1 MAIRRKKFLKYFR
14 YKEKGFTLIEILVVI
29 AILGS
34 LAAVAIPNL
43 VQFADRGRPETAAT
57 ELYNI
62 QDAVWAMFTESSTGN
77 LTPVSDITDMDLVV
91 TTDTTALVLSDYLTG
106 LESDGTLKTDFT
118 YSFTTDGYVT
128 QNLP

>member
-106 LESDGTLKTDFT
+106 LESEGTLKTDFT